1 VKLQKATI
9 ILSITPTTLF
19 LSLLYLTNVRG
30 PYYYGLNFDPAYA
43 YLFNS
48 LNLALFTSP
57 HYIDHPG
64 TTVQEIGSLIIITKW
79 LFGYAFNNFQSVTDS
94 VLINPE
100 DYLQSINLFFNL
112 IFGIAVFWV
121 AYKFYSFSN
130 SLAASIILQLSLLIF
145 SQTLIAQTNVA
156 SESLLIIVSL
166 ILIIPIILVVFSDSI
181 NRQIDCQRYAIASG
195 IIMGC
200 GLATKFTF
208 FPLLAIGFLFKNIF
222 SVTTFYISSILS
234 FFIFTLPIISK
245 MPRFINSILSLIS
258 HKGSYG
264 TGKVGIP
271 SISSIYTNLTK
282 LFWGEPLIFIIM
294 FYGIIFSTLISQL
307 PNCIADNKLYRIN
320 KLLWLTYAIIAI
332 QIAVTLKCPD
342 SRYLLPSFVLISL
355 VNASIVVLLTQINRR
370 TIRNILVIAGI
381 IIMVFG
387 FISNF
392 IFINNWLTTWH
403 KYTANIRQLATA
415 RRTISNCLTISYY
428 RSSIPEYAL
437 AFGNAFADYFFNA
450 QLSELYPNDFLFYN
464 IGSSKFYSFKG
475 DIDNNIIYNLLN
487 DKYCI
492 IMQGTTFDKSIDYK
506 EYSKKLNLEMILET
520 PDESIYRLINIDN

>member
-1 VKLQKATI
+1 VNLQKATI
-9 ILSITPTTLF
+9 ILSITPTALF

-100 DYLQSINLFFNL
+100 AYLQAINLFFNL
-112 IFGIAVFWV
+112 IFGIAVFGV

-130 SLAASIILQLSLLIF
+130 CLAASIVLQLSLLIF
-145 SQTLIAQTNVA
+145 SQILITQTNVA

-166 ILIIPIILVVFSDSI
+166 ILFIPIISVVFSDSI
-181 NRQIDCQRYAIASG
+181 NRQINCPRYAIASG

-234 FFIFTLPIISK
+234 FFIFTSPIISK

-264 TGKVGIP
+264 TGEVGVP
-271 SISSIYTNLTK
+271 SVYSIYINLTK
-282 LFWGEPLIFIIM
+282 LFWGEPLIFIII
-294 FYGIIFSTLISQL
+294 FYGIIFSTLIRII
-307 PNCIADNKLYRIN
+307 PNRIGDDKLHKIN
-320 KLLWLTYAIIAI
+320 KLLWISYAIIAI
-332 QIAVTLKCPD
+332 QIAITLKCPD
-342 SRYLLPSFVLISL
+342 SRYLLPSLVLISL
-355 VNASIVVLLTQINRR
+355 VNASIVVLLIQINQPL
-370 TIRNILVIAGI
+370 IRNIMVIMGI

-387 FISNF
+387 FRNNIIN
-392 IFINNWLTTWH
+392 INNWLSDWH
-403 KYTANIRQLATA
+403 KYTSNIKQLET
-415 RRTISNCLTISYY
+415 RRRSLNKCITIAYY

-437 AFGNAFADYFFNA
+437 AFGNTFADYHYNA
-450 QLSELYPNDFLFYN
+450 HLNELYSDKTIFYD
-464 IGSSKFYSFKG
+464 IGLGKFYSFRG
-475 DIDNNIIYNLLN
+475 DIDNNIVNNMLSKR
-487 DKYCI
+487 DCV
-492 IMQGTTFDKSIDYK
+492 IMQGTTFEKYFDYK
-506 EYSKKLNLEMILET
+506 EYSKKLTLKMILAT
-520 PDESIYRLINIDN
+520 SDESIYQLIKIDN